1 MQLIPQLVRV
11 KILRDDMLRPPNGLI
26 CPVGHCKQLGGTSSS
41 SSDCSMV
48 AIIVGKLAPNDMLK
62 LVGFMLD

>member
-11 KILRDDMLRPPNGLI
+11 RILRDDMLRPPDGLI
-26 CPVGHCKQLGGTSSS
+26 CPVGHCEQLGGTS

-48 AIIVGKLAPNDMLK
+48 AIIVGKLAPNDMGE
-62 LVGFMLD
+62 LVVN